1 MSLTARNVLPDPPP
15 KIVSHRQIADLWGSA
30 FSFAKIRI
38 RLRSRN
44 YQLHYELLKITGRTA
59 AGSDRAGY
67 YTYSGMSPL
76 RFRPCLVMCSV
87 VGLCLLVSFRAPLAE
102 AQGQKRAPSFA
113 ALSAKADAARD
124 ADRLDEAA
132 TLYRRALA
140 MKSTWAEGWW
150 SLGTIEYD
158 RSAYREAAHAFEKLV
173 ALQPKSGTARVM
185 LGLSQFELGLE
196 DAALE
201 SLQEGRRLGVST
213 DAQFREVML
222 YHEGVLLQRKG
233 RFEAA
238 QEILGQMCRQ
248 TPYPAEVNLAMGAVA
263 LRVGDRKLP
272 AAGTA
277 DYQVMKKSGE
287 ATCLAAQ
294 KKYDEGRQQF
304 DALLAGN
311 PQYPNLHYAYGKF
324 LLDANDN
331 DAAVGQFQAEINNN
345 PHDAISRLRI
355 ASAKYRIDSAAGL
368 PYAEEAVK
376 LDPSLPLGHYLLGL
390 LLLDTDD
397 YLHAISELEMAQKS
411 FSDEPKIYFA
421 LASAYSRAG
430 RRDDATRARGTFVR
444 LNNEQKSKP
453 ATSSASEFAL
463 PAESSS
469 TPPKP

>member
-1 MSLTARNVLPDPPP
+1 MSR
-15 KIVSHRQIADLWGSA
+15 DL
-30 FSFAKIRI
+30 
-38 RLRSRN
+38 
-44 YQLHYELLKITGRTA
+44 
-59 AGSDRAGY
+59 
-67 YTYSGMSPL
+67 
-76 RFRPCLVMCSV
+76 CSV
-87 VGLCLLVSFRAPLAE
+87 FGPVPACIFRRIAGTKHRHRRPRPAL
-102 AQGQKRAPSFA
+102 PT
-113 ALSAKADAARD
+113 LSAKADEARD
-124 ADRLDEAA
+124 ADRLDEAV

-140 MKSTWAEGWW
+140 MRPTWAEGWW

-158 RSAYREAAHAFEKLV
+158 RNAYREASQAFEKLV

-185 LGLSQFELGLE
+185 LGLCQFELGME
-196 DAALE
+196 DTALE
-201 SLQEGRRLGVST
+201 SLREGRRLGVPT
-213 DAQFREVML
+213 DPQFREVML

-248 TPYPAEVNLAMGAVA
+248 TPYPSEVNLAMGAVA
-263 LRVGDRKLP
+263 LRVRDRQLP

-277 DYQVMKKSGE
+277 NCQVMQKSGE

-304 DALLAGN
+304 EVLLAGN

-331 DAAVGQFQAEINNN
+331 DAAVAQFQAEINSN
-345 PHDAISRLRI
+345 PNDAISRLRI

-397 YLHAISELEMAQKS
+397 YLHAIPELEMAQKS
-411 FSDEPKIYFA
+411 FQDQPKIYFA

-430 RRDDATRARGTFVR
+430 RHDDAARARETFVR
-444 LNNEQKSKP
+444 LNKEQESKP
-453 ATSSASEFAL
+453 EAADSGIFSPQTESSVDSTQAVDPSNRSVLPTAL
-463 PAESSS
+463 VLRQRRCGPLARRAAPAECRWASA
-469 TPPKP
+469 PPTLSRARLAPNPK